1 MKLFSSSSGVI
12 LGFGAILAT
21 VEAASKLLICSDS
34 TTANYASGAL
44 QGWGYY
50 IGDYLSITVS
60 NQAKNGRS
68 TRSFINEGL
77 WDTLLSDTAEG
88 DYVVIEMG
96 HNDDVDLSTDTADRG
111 TLPGT
116 GEDTTTVTTSTG
128 ESEIVHTFGWYL
140 RKMIEDVQAVGGI
153 PLLSGMVNRNYWDGS
168 TLQSDWPFA
177 TYAQEVATAAN
188 VEYIDHT
195 KYSVKKWQSMGATTA
210 KTYFPNDNT
219 HTSPAGAV
227 VNAETFVE
235 AVKCVSSTSQLLQYL
250 NSKGTAVSAAC

>member
-1 MKLFSSSSGVI
+1 MKSISSSNVI
-12 LGFGAILAT
+12 LAFGAILMA
-21 VEAASKLLICSDS
+21 VEAAPKLFICSDS

-68 TRSFINEGL
+68 TRSFVNEGL

-96 HNDDVDLSTDTADRG
+96 HNDDVDLSTDTADHG
-111 TLPGT
+111 ALPGI
-116 GEDTTTVTTSTG
+116 GEDSVTVTTSTG
-128 ESEIVHTFGWYL
+128 ESEVVYSFGYYL
-140 RKMIEDVQAVGGI
+140 RKMIKDVQDVGAI
-153 PLLSGMVNRNYWDGS
+153 PLLSGMVNRNYWDGT

-177 TYAQEVATAAN
+177 TYAQE
-188 VEYIDHT
+188 
-195 KYSVKKWQSMGATTA
+195 YSVKKWQSMGPKTA

-219 HTSPAGAV
+219 HTSPEGTV

-235 AVKCVSSTSQLLQYL
+235 AIKCKSDTSELLQYL
-250 NSKGTAVSAAC
+250 NNEGTRFSSMLIN